1 MKVAVYTPF
10 KSCDKCYKF
19 EFDDSPIYG
28 EDMVRGAVVYH
39 NYKCKHSELCRNAAV
54 IAKMDEEV
62 SP

>member
-10 KSCDKCYKF
+10 KSCDKCNKF
-19 EFDDSPIYG
+19 ELDDAPIYG
-28 EDMVRGAVVYH
+28 ENKVYH
-39 NYKCKHSELCRNAAV
+39 NYKCVHSEVCRNAAV